1 MAAWE
6 SSAKLR
12 MVAPPLPMIEPHS
25 GVGTSS
31 RSCGLF
37 PSRAIMVS
45 ATACA
50 CTALLQ
56 DRSLQPVR
64 HSSHA
69 SLIQSFPEALNLF
82 PSRPGGFCK
91 A

>member
-12 MVAPPLPMIEPHS
+12 MVAPPLPMMDPHS

-37 PSRAIMVS
+37 PSRAIIVS
-45 ATACA
+45 ATACMA
-50 CTALLQ
+50 
-56 DRSLQPVR
+56 RM
-64 HSSHA
+64 
-69 SLIQSFPEALNLF
+69 
-82 PSRPGGFCK
+82 PSIGLTKMDMPDK
-91 A
+91 D